1 MATGTALAPEKSLRK
16 FATMDPFS
24 RLFER
29 LSIFAPFEDNVPL
42 STWTPACDIYET
54 DKDIVLKVEI
64 PGIKK
69 EDVKISLENN
79 VLMIHGERKF
89 EEETKRENYH
99 RVERDY
105 GEFLR
110 SFTLPPFIEPNKIF
124 AEFKDGLL
132 TVMLPKREEAKPK
145 QIEVKVK

>member
-1 MATGTALAPEKSLRK
+1 MATGTALAPERGSRK

-29 LSIFAPFEDNVPL
+29 LGAFAPFEDNVPL

-69 EDVKISLENN
+69 EDVKVSLENN
-79 VLMIHGERKF
+79 MLMIHGERKF

-145 QIEVKVK
+145 LIEVKVK